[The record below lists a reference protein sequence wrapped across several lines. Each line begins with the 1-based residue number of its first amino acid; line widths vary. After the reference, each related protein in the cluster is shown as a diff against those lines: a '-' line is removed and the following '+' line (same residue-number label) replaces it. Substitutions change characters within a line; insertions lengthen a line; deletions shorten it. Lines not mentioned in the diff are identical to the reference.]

1 MATKGYNS
9 YHGRTPLWK
18 KILIVVLV
26 LLLLAGSAFLYCQ
39 NHLVYDEDGKVRLEL
54 PFLNRKPEQTQ
65 PSGAEENPDDVDFR
79 REEPQGPVIERIG
92 ATELAAGAL
101 EQDAAVSL
109 PADVKAIVVDV
120 KLADGTFAYQP
131 AFPVS
136 GAKTGSAMS
145 RENLKKLAES
155 DRYVIARISALGDTA
170 YAKEHME
177 DAALLRTWDR
187 WLWYDYSSECWLDL
201 TKPLTQTYVRQV
213 CKDLADLGV
222 DEILLENFGWPA
234 VGNMSAMVVPEGTD
248 KPAVIADCLSAIREE
263 LPKTTAVSVLLG
275 RNAPENSGL
284 TAAVLAQFDRVY
296 ADPEKL
302 DVEALCA
309 SMPAEFNRE
318 TQLVQMVAAAPAAGS
333 YVLVN

>member
-18 KILIVVLV
+18 KILIVILV
-26 LLLLAGSAFLYCQ
+26 LLLLGGGAFLYCQ

-54 PFLNRKPEQTQ
+54 PFLNKKQEQTQ
-65 PSGAEENPDDVDFR
+65 PAGDEQNPDDVDFR

-101 EQDAAVSL
+101 EQDASAAL
-109 PADVKAIVVDV
+109 PADVKTVVVDV

-131 AFPVS
+131 AFPVT
-136 GAKTGSAMS
+136 GAETGSAMS

-170 YAKEHME
+170 YAREHVE
-177 DAALLRTWDR
+177 DAGLLRTWDQ

-201 TKPLTQTYVRQV
+201 TKPLTQTYVKQV

-248 KPAVIADCLSAIREE
+248 KPAVITTCLSDIRQE

-284 TAAVLAQFDRVY
+284 TPSVLALFDRVY
-296 ADPEKL
+296 ADPEEL

-309 SMPAEFNRE
+309 AMPGEFNRE
-318 TQLVQMVAAAPAAGS
+318 TQLVQMVTAAPAAGS